1 MVFSGRS
8 VKRMKQN
15 NRAVGTAYEQIA
27 GRFLEKKGFQILE
40 YNYRCRAGEIDLIA
54 ARGSEVSFVEVKTRR
69 NDHYGRPCEAVGAQ
83 KIYHIRRTAV
93 HYLQEQEMF
102 YDDVRFQCGRS
113 HFGTDQRCVLR
124 KGEQECLQE

>member
-1 MVFSGRS
+1 MDTKERIGIWETENLAGSENRLLRS
-8 VKRMKQN
+8 FCRWKATRSWNEITGVK
-15 NRAVGTAYEQIA
+15 
-27 GRFLEKKGFQILE
+27 
-40 YNYRCRAGEIDLIA
+40 AGEIDLIA

-102 YDDVRFQCGRS
+102 YDNVRF
-113 HFGTDQRCVLR
+113 HVVEVTL
-124 KGEQECLQE
+124 EQIRDAF

>member
-102 YDDVRFQCGRS
+102 YDDVRF
-113 HFGTDQRCVLR
+113 HVVEVTL
-124 KGEQECLQE
+124 EQIRDAF

>member
-1 MVFSGRS
+1 MKDSG
-8 VKRMKQN
+8 
-15 NRAVGTAYEQIA
+15 EF
-27 GRFLEKKGFQILE
+27 GRQGEDLAASYLEEKGYQILKRNQRTP
-40 YNYRCRAGEIDLIA
+40 YGEIDLIA

-102 YDDVRFQCGRS
+102 YDDVRF
-113 HFGTDQRCVLR
+113 HVVEVTL
-124 KGEQECLQE
+124 EQIRDAF